1 MQQIFEDVILTKRPI
16 SLNKTYFNKI
26 LKPMKPSL
34 EMDFKDESS
43 FWVQLIT
50 RDENGQVEKT
60 GKVRVQI
67 DVYPKKLAEMN
78 KVGEARNEP
87 NVNPFLPPP
96 IGRLSFSLNPLKMFV
111 SIFCLIL
118 TLCFIVI
125 IGWSRHEKKDLL
137 LLLSC
142 SNVGTMYYD
151 VTNDYQQF
159 VCFTY
164 YSTF

>member
-1 MQQIFEDVILTKRPI
+1 
-16 SLNKTYFNKI
+16 
-26 LKPMKPSL
+26 MKPSL
-34 EMDFKDESS
+34 EMDFKDDSS

-50 RDENGQVEKT
+50 RDENGQIEKT

-111 SIFCLIL
+111 SINYFIL
-118 TLCFIVI
+118 NSLLLVT

-137 LLLSC
+137 LLLFD
-142 SNVGTMYYD
+142 SNVGIMHHV
-151 VTNDYQQF
+151 VTNDCQQLI
-159 VCFTY
+159 CFTY
-164 YSTF
+164 YGTL

>member
-1 MQQIFEDVILTKRPI
+1 MQQVIEDVILTKRPI

-26 LKPMKPSL
+26 LKTMKPNL
-34 EMDFKDESS
+34 EMDFKDENS

-50 RDENGQVEKT
+50 IGEGNKIEKT

-111 SIFCLIL
+111 SIYYYFI
-118 TLCFIVI
+118 TLCFIVT

-137 LLLSC
+137 LLLYD
-142 SNVGTMYYD
+142 SNVGTLYYD
-151 VTNDYQQF
+151 AANDY
-159 VCFTY
+159 
-164 YSTF
+164 

>member
-1 MQQIFEDVILTKRPI
+1 MTKRPI

-26 LKPMKPSL
+26 LKTMKPNL

-50 RDENGQVEKT
+50 IGEGNKIEKT

-111 SIFCLIL
+111 SIYYFII
-118 TLCFIVI
+118 TLCFIVTT
-125 IGWSRHEKKDLL
+125 GWSRHEKKDLL
-137 LLLSC
+137 LLLYD
-142 SNVGTMYYD
+142 SNVGTLYYD
-151 VTNDYQQF
+151 ATNDH
-159 VCFTY
+159 
-164 YSTF
+164 

>member
-1 MQQIFEDVILTKRPI
+1 MQQVIEDVILTKRPI

-26 LKPMKPSL
+26 LKTMKPNL
-34 EMDFKDESS
+34 EMDFKDENS

-50 RDENGQVEKT
+50 IGEGNKIEKT

-111 SIFCLIL
+111 SIYHFII
-118 TLCFIVI
+118 TLCFIVT

-137 LLLSC
+137 LLLYD
-142 SNVGTMYYD
+142 SNVGTLYYD
-151 VTNDYQQF
+151 AANDY
-159 VCFTY
+159 
-164 YSTF
+164 